1 MAEDND
7 QARRMHRKGQR
18 DAHEFKRPQ
27 APHTAL
33 TARFG
38 AKESERMAA
47 ENEAYKAGY
56 RQGKRRK
63 PKQS

>member
-1 MAEDND
+1 MADDND
-7 QARRMHRKGQR
+7 QARRMHRQGQR
-18 DAHEFKRPQ
+18 DAHGSKRPQ

-33 TARFG
+33 TARSG
-38 AKESERMAA
+38 AKESARMAA

-56 RQGKRRK
+56 RKGKRRK